1 MTTAPART
9 TSPSTAP
16 PGEASPATPD
26 ALVHAVDPAAEA
38 RVDHERLGVGLR
50 FTLLPAADD
59 VVPVVL
65 GSLAAG
71 TLAVPAVRVETDDV
85 STLVRGA
92 EADLARYLV
101 AVLAHATRATPGGHV
116 VAVVHLSRGC
126 PGEVGDDG
134 GAACGVPGGLPAIA
148 PVRLPG
154 SGVRAAAH
162 WALYPLGTAD
172 VMAPIGRAIAS
183 AGSAGTLSRPE
194 HLVTRLEGDL
204 ADVLSTL
211 VDTWA
216 ALGAEVAHVVTHATV
231 SLGSPTA
238 SGAHAGA
245 ADGSVR

>member
-1 MTTAPART
+1 MTTEATRT
-9 TSPSTAP
+9 TAL
-16 PGEASPATPD
+16 APATPP
-26 ALVHAVDPAAEA
+26 AVPAVPGTSTAQD
-38 RVDHERLGVGLR
+38 RPDHERLGVGLR

-71 TLAVPAVRVETDDV
+71 AVAVPAVRVATDDV

-101 AVLAHATRATPGGHV
+101 AVLAHAASATPSGHV

-126 PGEVGDDG
+126 PGEVSDAG
-134 GAACGVPGGLPAIA
+134 GEACGVAGGLAVVP
-148 PVRLPG
+148 PVRLPA
-154 SGVRAAAH
+154 SGLRAAAH

-183 AGSAGTLSRPE
+183 AGSAGTLARPE

-204 ADVLSTL
+204 ADVLATL

-231 SLGSPTA
+231 SLGSPTVRGTA
-238 SGAHAGA
+238 GTDGA
-245 ADGSVR
+245 GSAR

>member
-9 TSPSTAP
+9 TAPSTPSADP
-16 PGEASPATPD
+16 PRTTA
-26 ALVHAVDPAAEA
+26 PAATA
-38 RVDHERLGVGLR
+38 RAAGADHERLGVGLR

-71 TLAVPAVRVETDDV
+71 ALAVPAVQVATDDV

-101 AVLAHATRATPGGHV
+101 AVLTHAASATPSGHV

-126 PGEVGDDG
+126 PGEVGCDLE
-134 GAACGVPGGLPAIA
+134 GGLAAVA
-148 PVRLPG
+148 PVRLAPTG
-154 SGVRAAAH
+154 LRAAAH
-162 WALYPLGTAD
+162 WALYPLATAD
-172 VMAPIGRAIAS
+172 VMGPIGRAIDRAATS
-183 AGSAGTLSRPE
+183 GTLARPE

-204 ADVLSTL
+204 ADVLATL
-211 VDTWA
+211 VDTWS
-216 ALGAEVAHVVTHATV
+216 ALGGEVAHVVTHATL

-238 SGAHAGA
+238 RDAGVPA
-245 ADGSVR
+245 AAGSVR